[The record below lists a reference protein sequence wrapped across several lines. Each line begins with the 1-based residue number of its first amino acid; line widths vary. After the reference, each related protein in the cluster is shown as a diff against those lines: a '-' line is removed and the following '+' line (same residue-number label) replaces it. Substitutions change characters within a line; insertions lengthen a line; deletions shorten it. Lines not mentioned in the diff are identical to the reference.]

1 MKLKTLSFLG
11 MMILG
16 TLILNSCKD
25 NESPVNKIIGS
36 YTGSFV
42 GNWQGNDTLITT
54 AQAFTVTLAEVS
66 DNKVLVSGSLFND
79 FEVLV
84 TNNGINVEP
93 VADSPELPQFLYSG
107 DSKELDFNY
116 NEGTNTAAFIGVKNE

>member
-1 MKLKTLSFLG
+1 MKLKVLSTLG
-11 MMILG
+11 IMILG
-16 TLILNSCKD
+16 LLILNSCKD
-25 NESPVNKIIGS
+25 NETPVKKIIGTYS
-36 YTGSFV
+36 GSFN

-54 AQAFTVTLAEVS
+54 AQAFTVTLTELS
-66 DNKVLVSGSLFND
+66 DNKVFVAGNLFND

-93 VADSPELPQFLYSG
+93 VASNPDLPQFLYSG

-116 NEGTNTAAFIGVKNE
+116 NEGTNTAAFIGIKNE